1 MRKSG
6 IRVKTGGGIERK
18 SNGIRKKEKRKEE
31 KMITYMIVNIIIWT
45 LF

>member
-1 MRKSG
+1 
-6 IRVKTGGGIERK
+6 VKTGGGIERK
-18 SNGIRKKEKRKEE
+18 SNGLRKKEKRKEE